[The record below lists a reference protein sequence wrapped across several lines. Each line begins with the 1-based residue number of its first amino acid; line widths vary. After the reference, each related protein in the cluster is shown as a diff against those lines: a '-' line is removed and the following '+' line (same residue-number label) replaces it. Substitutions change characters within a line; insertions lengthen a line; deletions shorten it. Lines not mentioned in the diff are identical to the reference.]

1 MHPNAAIRPRTAV
14 RRLLLIQA
22 ELRQQ
27 ENNNSQA
34 KRLRARQQ
42 ALRQN
47 ALVLQARCAA
57 QVAAH
62 TKAII
67 AEHVKEFEETLAGI
81 LAFEAQHEKDTRDR
95 QQARAVQQGLQ
106 GGQGVQGVQGLSH
119 GTWLTGVR
127 KTSLVDSIV
136 NRVCDTDQGEKER
149 ARRARRSV
157 LGEGLGGGGGEGGAG
172 GTNTEMITFLL
183 KILS

>member
-136 NRVCDTDQGEKER
+136 NRVYGPRGEGASKKG
-149 ARRARRSV
+149 RARRSV